1 WSSWHS
7 GTPPPAVQPGQECG
21 ESQAVRPK
29 GLDLTCL
36 EPAPEPALGLPCP
49 AQSHGGPCWIPARG
63 LQGTSSPR
71 IVIYEHADFEGLS
84 REFTS
89 DVPDLH
95 ELDFGDCICSLRVVG
110 QPWIAYTAPKYEG
123 DAYALEEGEY
133 RTVEKNKAFSALR
146 PAEQQCPAQPGV
158 NKIVVYEHADF
169 EGLSRE
175 FTSDVPDLHELDFGD
190 CICSL
195 RVVGQP
201 WIAYTAPKYEG
212 DAYALEE
219 GEYRTVE
226 KNKAFSAL
234 RLGDWGEG
242 GGERG

>member
-1 WSSWHS
+1 GVS
-7 GTPPPAVQPGQECG
+7 PAWPSHHPGSLGACPG
-21 ESQAVRPK
+21 GRRRA
-29 GLDLTCL
+29 G
-36 EPAPEPALGLPCP
+36 PAPAPNRLSFPPSPAEQQCP
-49 AQSHGGPCWIPARG
+49 AQPGVNK
-63 LQGTSSPR
+63 

-133 RTVEKNKAFSALR
+133 RTLSDVRRDEPS

-234 RLGDWGEG
+234 RLWGRGHGWSRG
-242 GGERG
+242 GG